1 MYMREIAEII
11 KKLRSEKNLTQ
22 KQLAE
27 EIGVSKSTVAM
38 WETGDRKPSR
48 ELLEQVAD
56 YFNVDMDYLYG
67 RTYIRKARLFD
78 EDGNEY
84 VNKEHLNHF
93 IDDETREIA
102 QEIKDNPDIRT
113 LFDVSRKAKPEDLR
127 IVTNLLLD
135 LLEKERG

>member
-1 MYMREIAEII
+1 MREIAEII

-84 VNKEHLNHF
+84 INKEHLNHF

>member
-1 MYMREIAEII
+1 MREIAEII

-67 RTYIRKARLFD
+67 RTHIRKARLFD

>member
-1 MYMREIAEII
+1 MREIAEII

-84 VNKEHLNHF
+84 INKEHLNHF
-93 IDDETREIA
+93 IDDETR
-102 QEIKDNPDIRT
+102 
-113 LFDVSRKAKPEDLR
+113 
-127 IVTNLLLD
+127 
-135 LLEKERG
+135 

>member
-1 MYMREIAEII
+1 MREIAEII

-67 RTYIRKARLFD
+67 RTCIRKARLFD

>member
-1 MYMREIAEII
+1 MREIAEII

-22 KQLAE
+22 QQLAE

-67 RTYIRKARLFD
+67 RTCIRKARLFD

-84 VNKEHLNHF
+84 VSKEHLNHF

>member
-1 MYMREIAEII
+1 MREIAEII